1 MIGIDMGHQ
10 GVTRTVDSLADDAS
24 ELLLSLG
31 VLVGDV
37 AFQGCLAA
45 QHLAA
50 QLAGEQLLRRLG
62 VQRVEGVTKTW
73 KSEVSKISMA
83 DFLGDL
89 ARREKRSNEWVCSLV
104 RYVLYVYNSTRD
116 ELMESDAKAKRP
128 SPNHSRLAFGKLLF
142 IQFLEMCLIKL
153 QAKETAATS
162 AIAAMVAVVAVAAT
176 ATAAAAVGVAVAV
189 TTTTMA
195 APVPGVVRLD
205 GWMDNGDG
213 YDGL

>member
-31 VLVGDV
+31 VLVSDV

-62 VQRVEGVTKTW
+62 VQRVEGVARTW

-89 ARREKRSNEWVCSLV
+89 ARREKRPNEWGCSLV
-104 RYVLYVYNSTRD
+104 RYELYVYNSTRD
-116 ELMESDAKAKRP
+116 
-128 SPNHSRLAFGKLLF
+128 
-142 IQFLEMCLIKL
+142 EMCLIKL

-162 AIAAMVAVVAVAAT
+162 AVVAMVAAAVVAAAAT
-176 ATAAAAVGVAVAV
+176 AAAAAVATATAAVGVAVAV

-195 APVPGVVRLD
+195 APVPGVARLD